1 MLLAA
6 RDQLQNQLA
15 AGKVVDIAALLKL
28 DEALREHIPT
38 GEPAGVQLT
47 IQAAKLCAKC
57 GAALEAEPPP
67 VAEER
72 PSPPPSKPRASSNVV
87 PLKQPQRTI
96 DNGTS

>member
-6 RDQLQNQLA
+6 RDQLQKQLA

-28 DEALREHIPT
+28 DEALRQHIPT

-57 GAALEAEPPP
+57 GAQLEAESRT
-67 VAEER
+67 VVEER
-72 PSPPPSKPRASSNVV
+72 PSRPPSKPPASLNVV
-87 PLKQPQRTI
+87 PLKQPQR
-96 DNGTS
+96 